1 MLDGLEGW
9 HIVIIVGII
18 AVLFGS
24 AKLPAAARS
33 MGQSLRIFKAEMK
46 AGAKD
51 DQAEPTA
58 AVPTAAAPAPAASP
72 APVAPQ
78 VIEGTIVTPV
88 AATAAPVAAPVV
100 AAPIAEAVA
109 QNVATPQ

>member
-46 AGAKD
+46 AGATD
-51 DQAEPTA
+51 DQA
-58 AVPTAAAPAPAASP
+58 AAPTQDAVSSQDPVTP
-72 APVAPQ
+72 GNPVAPQ
-78 VIEGTIVTPV
+78 VIEGTIVSP
-88 AATAAPVAAPVV
+88 AATTAAPVADAAPRNV
-100 AAPIAEAVA
+100 AAP
-109 QNVATPQ
+109 Q

>member
-51 DQAEPTA
+51 DEVAP
-58 AVPTAAAPAPAASP
+58 AVAAPAPTP
-72 APVAPQ
+72 APTAPQ
-78 VIEGTIVTPV
+78 VIEGTVVTPV
-88 AATAAPVAAPVV
+88 AATAAPMTDAAPQK
-100 AAPIAEAVA
+100 A
-109 QNVATPQ
+109 ATPQ